1 MFHPELLL
9 APARKLMRCE
19 GEPMSCQ
26 PSLVETRLLTMEISC
41 MPQFIPVA
49 SQVNESTSAEL
60 KIQNE
65 QRKLGLRVL
74 KRYLTSSNGHFL
86 LLMYPP
92 PTKPSFIGIGSFDLC
107 HVKLLSHTSYMN
119 LCIFTCVPCQMNINI
134 VDKYI
139 IYKMYTYT
147 G

>member
-9 APARKLMRCE
+9 APARKLMMCE

-74 KRYLTSSNGHFL
+74 KIYISPQVMATFYYSCIL
-86 LLMYPP
+86 LQQ
-92 PTKPSFIGIGSFDLC
+92 
-107 HVKLLSHTSYMN
+107 N
-119 LCIFTCVPCQMNINI
+119 LHL
-134 VDKYI
+134 
-139 IYKMYTYT
+139 
-147 G
+147 